1 VLIIIG
7 CLIFKNR
14 NSLTSED
21 WKRKYSTLTDDVR
34 TDSLLSSMYVFVLL
48 SKRLLTIVSL
58 TVFINLPALQ
68 LGATFFLS
76 LLYQIYLITVW
87 PRVSCVSNWLDL
99 FNELMVTAYL
109 YGSLALTD
117 PRVQRV
123 EWYLIG
129 LIGLTAAVNS
139 MSMGWSM
146 QRMVRGLIRERWGE
160 RADKHPVVVVVEGG
174 KVTRVRRLE
183 VRIEEGQSGVI
194 NEEVK
199 EEVKEVVE
207 EEVKEETKFE
217 LPSIKWLRPRK
228 GKKIKKG

>member
-1 VLIIIG
+1 MPIIIG

-48 SKRLLTIVSL
+48 SKWLLTIVSL

-87 PRVSCVSNWLDL
+87 PRVSRVSNWLDL

-123 EWYLIG
+123 EWYLISV
-129 LIGLTAAVNS
+129 IGVTAAVNS
-139 MSMGWSM
+139 ASMCWSV
-146 QRMVRGLIRERWGE
+146 QRAVRGLIRERWGK
-160 RADKHPVVVVVEGG
+160 ADKHPEAVEGG
-174 KVTRVRRLE
+174 KVTRARKME
-183 VRIEEGQSGVI
+183 VRIEEGPSGMNI
-194 NEEVK
+194 EEVK
-199 EEVKEVVE
+199 EE
-207 EEVKEETKFE
+207 
-217 LPSIKWLRPRK
+217 
-228 GKKIKKG
+228 

>member
-1 VLIIIG
+1 
-7 CLIFKNR
+7 
-14 NSLTSED
+14 
-21 WKRKYSTLTDDVR
+21 
-34 TDSLLSSMYVFVLL
+34 MYVFVLL
-48 SKRLLTIVSL
+48 SKWLLTIVSL

-117 PRVQRV
+117 TRVLQV
-123 EWYLIG
+123 EWYLISV
-129 LIGLTAAVNS
+129 IGVTAAVNS
-139 MSMGWSM
+139 ASMCWSM
-146 QRMVRGLIRERWGE
+146 QRAVRGLIRERWGK
-160 RADKHPVVVVVEGG
+160 ADKHPEVVVVEGG
-174 KVTRVRRLE
+174 KVTRARRIE
-183 VRIEEGQSGVI
+183 VRIEEGPSSVI

-199 EEVKEVVE
+199 EEEVKEGEE

>member
-1 VLIIIG
+1 VPIIIG

-48 SKRLLTIVSL
+48 SKWLLTIVSL

-117 PRVQRV
+117 TRVLQV
-123 EWYLIG
+123 EWYLISV
-129 LIGLTAAVNS
+129 IGVTAAVNS
-139 MSMGWSM
+139 ASMCWSM
-146 QRMVRGLIRERWGE
+146 QRAVRGLIRERWGK
-160 RADKHPVVVVVEGG
+160 ADKHPEVVVVEGG
-174 KVTRVRRLE
+174 KVTRARRIE
-183 VRIEEGQSGVI
+183 VRIEEGPSSVI

-199 EEVKEVVE
+199 EEEVKEGEE